1 MDKNKQRDIEAM
13 IKWLEEEKEKLNQP
27 LQEVTAVSVTAK
39 TQNMPVLYFVF
50 NGQEEVLDDD
60 TKKDIGKFFL
70 KGKKFLRV

>member
-39 TQNMPVLYFVF
+39 TQNMPVLYSVF
-50 NGQEEVLDDD
+50 NG
-60 TKKDIGKFFL
+60 
-70 KGKKFLRV
+70 